1 MPRISPW
8 IEKWENRAEAACR
21 LSPKFRKYKKKLKT
35 MWPFLLIGLYF
46 YGVFVNSI
54 RLGTAKTFAD
64 PDAPPIDSVWEWNP
78 VLSLAAIFT
87 PTGLGVT
94 FFLVIITCLITKRG
108 YNLFSGYKFDRDP
121 RGFDILPDGTHGA
134 SGWMKEKQM
143 DLILQRGRAAEMN
156 HTILGK
162 IKEDGDDNNE
172 YSRYVTPK
180 ENHRLNDHILVY
192 GATGTGK
199 SRGFVKPFI
208 LQAAKR
214 MESLVLV
221 DPKGELFESTSEYLR
236 EKGYLVRAYNLLDL
250 ENSDGF
256 NCIYDIEQDRELVR
270 TVADIIIK
278 NTSNAKD
285 RQNFWETAEQNLLSA
300 MLYYMADARDENGDL
315 LPIERRSLGAVYNML
330 ALERYAGIAEKIN
343 ELVPGHPAKAPF
355 DLIKETPI
363 QNRANI
369 VMGLG
374 NRLGVFQNK
383 LVDCATKYND
393 IDLALP
399 GQRPCAYYC
408 VISDQDSSLE
418 FLSSLFFSLLFSRL
432 TDCARRHGQDGRLPV
447 RVNIC
452 LEEFCNIGYL
462 GDSFLRTL
470 SVIRSR
476 NVACQIVIQ
485 GIAQISDRYPHRE
498 WEEIIGACDWQLFLG
513 CNDNMTAAYI
523 SDKCGKVTIRTDSSQ
538 MPQQPLFSPV
548 YSSTRPYSI
557 TRSSAQRPLM
567 MPDELLQ
574 MDNEKSIVFVRGQ
587 KPVLL
592 NKITPEELP
601 GFRELKPCRVV
612 DHTPLWRET
621 EAEYERKRQEALA
634 AEAKAE
640 AAKKAASLPA
650 PPVGAGWKGSGK
662 TAVNNPDQQ
671 TFYDVSGS
679 ETVPPKAGKEKPP
692 GAEITD
698 AAFMPVGSDQLTA
711 DIFRETLLR
720 QQPPLRGGEYTGENN
735 EDSRGQ

>member
-1 MPRISPW
+1 MPRISPFV
-8 IEKWENRAEAACR
+8 EKWENR
-21 LSPKFRKYKKKLKT
+21 LSSKFGKYKKKLKSI
-35 MWPFLLIGLYF
+35 WPFLLIGLYF
-46 YGVFVNSI
+46 YGVFINSI

-64 PDAPPIDSVWEWNP
+64 PSAPPIGSIWEWNP

-94 FFLVIITCLITKRG
+94 FFLVLMTCLITKKG
-108 YNLFSGYKFDRDP
+108 YSWFSGYKFERDP
-121 RGFDILPDGTHGA
+121 RGFDILPDGTHGT
-134 SGWMKEKQM
+134 SGWMKEKMM
-143 DLILQRGRAAEMN
+143 DTILERGKAGEISG
-156 HTILGK
+156 TILGK
-162 IKEDGDDNNE
+162 LKEDGDDDDKNAE
-172 YSRYVTPK
+172 YVAPK
-180 ENHRLNDHILVY
+180 ESHKLNDHILVY
-192 GATGTGK
+192 GASGTGK

-221 DPKGELFESTSEYLR
+221 DPKGELFESTSQHLR
-236 EKGYLVRAYNLLDL
+236 DQGYLVRAYNLLDL

-256 NCIYDIEQDRELVR
+256 NCLYDIEQDPELVR
-270 TVADIIIK
+270 TVAEFIIK
-278 NTSNAKD
+278 NTSNAKE

-315 LPIERRSLGAVYNML
+315 LPIERRSLGAIYNML
-330 ALERYAGIAEKIN
+330 ASERFSRISELIAD
-343 ELVPGHPAKAPF
+343 LPPGHPAKAPF
-355 DLIKETPI
+355 DLIKETPV

-374 NRLGVFQNK
+374 NRLGVFQNR

-408 VISDQDSSLE
+408 IISDQDSSLE

-432 TDCARRHGQDGRLPV
+432 TDCARRYGKNGRLPV
-447 RVNIC
+447 KVNIC

-462 GDSFLRTL
+462 SDSFLRTL

-498 WEEIIGACDWQLFLG
+498 WEEIIGNCDWQLFLG
-513 CNDNMTAAYI
+513 CNDNMTADYI

-557 TRSSAQRPLM
+557 TRSSTQRPLM

-574 MDNEKSIVFVRGQ
+574 MDNEKCIVFARGQ
-587 KPVLL
+587 KPIQLT
-592 NKITPEELP
+592 KITPEELP
-601 GFRELKPCRVV
+601 GSSGLKPCRVV
-612 DHTPLWRET
+612 DHIPAWRET
-621 EAEYERKRQEALA
+621 EAEYERKRQEAIA

-640 AAKKAASLPA
+640 ALKKAAALTPPTGTGRKSATRASINPPGQQSL
-650 PPVGAGWKGSGK
+650 WQNSEEE
-662 TAVNNPDQQ
+662 TALP
-671 TFYDVSGS
+671 G
-679 ETVPPKAGKEKPP
+679 PAGKIKS
-692 GAEITD
+692 GEIIEEQYI
-698 AAFMPVGSDQLTA
+698 PVDPDQLTA
-711 DIFRETLLR
+711 AAFLGGLLDR
-720 QQPPLRGGEYTGENN
+720 QRKNEMDMEYGNG
-735 EDSRGQ
+735 RGQ